1 MIEIRFSRPGEEA
14 AQKRLWQEA
23 FGDSDADIAL
33 FYETCWR
40 PEEMLLLLEDGIP
53 VSMTALLPHTL
64 SLPDGGEA
72 SACYVYALATAR
84 ARRGM
89 GFARRLLAEADRLLR
104 DRETDCLTVVPAQ
117 PSLHSFFAS
126 AGFQPCFSTCRAWFG
141 RETIPAP
148 AAGDRCTAA
157 GPEEYGAARARC
169 LTGTASVRYG
179 ERLLRFQQ
187 GMCRLSGG
195 GLFRLTAGGAEGC
208 AAAEYRDGGLLVLKE
223 LLLPPEC
230 LERGLALLA
239 QALPAQEYEV
249 RTSVP
254 LPGWTRWEFGRIKW
268 FDRDKEVRFGPAGYM
283 GLGFD

>member
-1 MIEIRFSRPGEEA
+1 MTELRFSRPGEEA
-14 AQKRLWQEA
+14 AQKVLWQEA

-40 PEEMLLLLEDGIP
+40 PEEMLLLLEDGVP

-72 SACYVYALATAR
+72 SAFYVYALATAR

-89 GFARRLLAEADRLLR
+89 GFARRLLEEADRLLQNR
-104 DRETDCLTVVPAQ
+104 GADCVTVVPAQ
-117 PSLHSFFAS
+117 PSLHRFFGA
-126 AGFQPCFSTCRAWFG
+126 AGFQPCFSTCRAWF
-141 RETIPAP
+141 RRAEIPTP
-148 AAGDRCTAA
+148 AAGDLCVNA
-157 GPEEYGAARARC
+157 GPEEYGAVRARC
-169 LTGTASVRYG
+169 LAGTAAVRYG

-208 AAAEYRDGGLLVLKE
+208 AAAEYRDDRLVLKE

-239 QALPAQEYEV
+239 RVLPAQEYEV
-249 RTSVP
+249 RTSGAP
-254 LPGWTRWEFGRIKW
+254 AGWSQWEFGRIKW
-268 FDRDKEVRFGPAGYM
+268 FSRDKEARFGPAGYM